1 MNTLV
6 LRALAGLFFLTVVIA
21 LLLFLP
27 AGTLHYWQ
35 AWMFLI
41 TFFIA
46 VLLITVY
53 LIKNDPKLLER
64 RMKAG
69 PAAEKERNQKMIQ
82 SAAQGAF
89 ILMFIIPALD
99 IRFGWSFVPAYIS
112 IFGDALV
119 VLGLFIV
126 FLVFKENSF
135 TSAIISVDSNQRVI
149 TTGPYHVVRHPMYCG
164 AMIMLLG
171 TPLALGSWWGLFACI
186 PIFVVIVVRLLDEER
201 FLLKNLEG
209 YKKYSNNTRFHLIP
223 YIW

>member
-99 IRFGWSFVPAYIS
+99 IRFGWSPVPAYIS